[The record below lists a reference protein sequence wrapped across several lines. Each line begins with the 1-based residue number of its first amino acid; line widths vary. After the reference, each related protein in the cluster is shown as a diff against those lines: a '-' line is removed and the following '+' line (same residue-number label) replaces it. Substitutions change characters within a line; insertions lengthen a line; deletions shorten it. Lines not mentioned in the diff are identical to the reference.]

1 MYTWRV
7 LGPLNAERI
16 WSHSPILILWFLKL
30 HLSEID
36 KIDISI
42 YIYISIIWDMSTIM
56 LLVSLGCLWNQ
67 TSKSKKNRMVNP
79 PATRL
84 ELLCLATLSPNHS
97 VVQRNHSHG
106 DPFRSFEIS
115 WDILRSLQILSV
127 FFKSSK
133 NQWLLWLQ
141 DGATWCYGTK
151 TTLWPPRM
159 HWAPQPEDSLKSYQ
173 SE

>member
-36 KIDISI
+36 KIDIYIYI
-42 YIYISIIWDMSTIM
+42 YIYISIILRDMSTIM
-56 LLVSLGCLWNQ
+56 LLVSLGCLWNSQ
-67 TSKSKKNRMVNP
+67 TSKSKKTNRMVNP
-79 PATRL
+79 PATQRL

-97 VVQRNHSHG
+97 VIVQRNHSHG
-106 DPFRSFEIS
+106 YRFFQIL
-115 WDILRSLQILSV
+115 WDILRSFQILSV

-133 NQWLLWLQ
+133 NRWLLWLQ
-141 DGATWCYGTK
+141 DGATVLRPHYGR
-151 TTLWPPRM
+151 LVCIE
-159 HWAPQPEDSLKSYQ
+159 HLSLKTR
-173 SE
+173 

>member
-36 KIDISI
+36 KK
-42 YIYISIIWDMSTIM
+42 YIYISIILRDMSTIM
-56 LLVSLGCLWNQ
+56 LLVSLGCLWNSQ
-67 TSKSKKNRMVNP
+67 TSKSKKTNRMVNP
-79 PATRL
+79 PATQRL

-97 VVQRNHSHG
+97 VIVQRNHSHG
-106 DPFRSFEIS
+106 YRFFQIL
-115 WDILRSLQILSV
+115 WDILRSFQILSDPFSV
-127 FFKSSK
+127 FQVIQEPMASMAA
-133 NQWLLWLQ
+133 
-141 DGATWCYGTK
+141 GWCYGTK

>member
-7 LGPLNAERI
+7 LGPLNADRI
-16 WSHSPILILWFLKL
+16 WSHSPILILKFLKL

-36 KIDISI
+36 KKK
-42 YIYISIIWDMSTIM
+42 YINYIRHVHNHVAS
-56 LLVSLGCLWNQ
+56 VSLPVKPNVKEQ
-67 TSKSKKNRMVNP
+67 KNRMVNP

-106 DPFRSFEIS
+106 DSFRSFEIS
-115 WDILRSLQILSV
+115 WDILRSFQILSV

-141 DGATWCYGTK
+141 DGATWYYGTK

-173 SE
+173 ND